1 MKKPVIYDSYGRR
14 IDYLR
19 VSITDRCNLRCRYCM
34 PLEGIV
40 YKAHKAIIRYEEI
53 IRIVQVGVELG
64 IRKIR
69 ITGGEPLVRRGV
81 IDFVRQLNRVK
92 GIVDIS
98 MTTNGTFLPKFGRAL
113 RDAGLKR
120 INISLDTLKR
130 ERYVEI
136 TRRER
141 FDEAIKGIKT
151 ALKVGFDPVKINVVI
166 MKGINDDEVLDFV
179 RLTRELPLH
188 IRFIEFMPLGKLG
201 LLQSERY
208 MPLNEIKARI
218 KEKEEILPATLRGN
232 GPAEYYK
239 IPYAQGTIGFIAPIS
254 HNFCADCNRMR
265 LTADGKLRPCLA
277 SDLEVDMHD
286 DKGEIR
292 NMEDIRER
300 FKKAIR
306 IKPISHNFVGK
317 DYLSKRSMFQ
327 IGG

>member
-1 MKKPVIYDSYGRR
+1 MIYLKDSYGRK

-53 IRIVQVGVELG
+53 IRIVRAGVELG

-81 IDFVRQLNRVK
+81 VDFVRQLNRVK

-98 MTTNGTFLPKFGRAL
+98 MTTNGTLLPKFGRAL

-120 INISLDTLKR
+120 INISLDSLKR

-136 TRRER
+136 TRREQ
-141 FDEAIKGIKT
+141 FDEAIEGIKT
-151 ALKVGFDPVKINVVI
+151 ALEVGFNPVKINVVI

-179 RLTRELPLH
+179 RLTREFPLH

-201 LLQSERY
+201 LLQSGEY

-218 KEKEEILPATLRGN
+218 EEKEEILPATLRGN

-239 IPYAQGTIGFIAPIS
+239 IPYAQGTIGFITPIS
-254 HNFCADCNRMR
+254 HNFCANCNRMR
-265 LTADGKLRPCLA
+265 LTANGKLRPCLA

-286 DKGEIR
+286 SNGEIR
-292 NMEDIRER
+292 NMEDIKEK

-306 IKPISHNFVGK
+306 IKPIGHDFVRK